1 LTGAGRRESFA
12 AMEASNPSLLQL
24 AETEAAVL
32 ALERE
37 RVRLPQA
44 IAAAEARAASARE
57 TAAQVRTRLETAEKE
72 RRTHEAQVQD
82 QSSKRSKF
90 QAQSAVVKTNKE
102 YTTLLHEIE
111 THSGRIAQLE
121 DAILLAMEAIES
133 ASEELKQVDATAR
146 QTDREVVKETEEL
159 RSQLAAVEKR
169 LALRVD
175 ERNALLVALGPRV
188 EALYARVMKTRSN
201 GIARIEHAG
210 CSACHRTLPPEVM
223 NRVGAGEV
231 HACASCHCILV
242 PGEARR
248 S

>member
-37 RVRLPQA
+37 RARLPLA
-44 IAAAEARAASARE
+44 IAAAEARGASARE
-57 TAAQVRTRLETAEKE
+57 ASAQARARLETAEKD
-72 RRTHEAQVQD
+72 RRAREAEAQD
-82 QSSKRSKF
+82 LSSKRGKF

-111 THSGRIAQLE
+111 THSQRIAEVE

-133 ASEELKQVDATAR
+133 ASEDLKHAEATAR
-146 QTDREVVKETEEL
+146 QTDQEVSKEIEEL
-159 RSQLAAVEKR
+159 RVQLADVEKR
-169 LALRVD
+169 FALRVD
-175 ERNALLVALGPRV
+175 ERSALLAALGPRV
-188 EALYARVMKTRSN
+188 EALYARVLKTRSN
-201 GIARIEHAG
+201 GIARIEHGG

-223 NRVGAGEV
+223 NRVVAGEV

-248 S
+248 A